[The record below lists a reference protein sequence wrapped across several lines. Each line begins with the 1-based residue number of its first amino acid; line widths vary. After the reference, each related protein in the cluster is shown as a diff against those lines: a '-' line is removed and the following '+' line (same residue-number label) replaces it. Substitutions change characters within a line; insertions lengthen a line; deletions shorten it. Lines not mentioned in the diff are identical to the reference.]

1 MDVTAS
7 ETPRTRFDATRIPV
21 AREYN
26 GPATEHTLNLG
37 DARALGWI
45 PDESVHL
52 VVTSPPYFNL
62 KEYNKHPGQL
72 GEMDDYE
79 AFHDALD
86 GSLEALLSRAGAR
99 RTCASR
105 FLPRQ
110 SAHELIECFH
120 EAHTPQQLG
129 FAL

>member
-1 MDVTAS
+1 MTIAATNGVH
-7 ETPRTRFDATRIPV
+7 RTRAEATRIPV
-21 AREYN
+21 AREYS
-26 GPATEHTLNLG
+26 GPATEHILNLG

-86 GSLEALLSRAGAR
+86 EVWEHCYRVLVPGGGEAGTIVPTRKR
-99 RTCASR
+99 
-105 FLPRQ
+105 PR
-110 SAHELIECFH
+110 
-120 EAHTPQQLG
+120 
-129 FAL
+129 

>member
-1 MDVTAS
+1 
-7 ETPRTRFDATRIPV
+7 V
-21 AREYN
+21 AREYS

-37 DARALGWI
+37 DARKLGWI
-45 PDESVHL
+45 PDASVHL

-86 GSLEALLSRAGAR
+86 EAWKHCYRVLVPGGNLSDTTETALLDP
-99 RTCASR
+99 
-105 FLPRQ
+105 L
-110 SAHELIECFH
+110 
-120 EAHTPQQLG
+120 
-129 FAL
+129 